1 MKKVL
6 TLLLALSLALF
17 ISACQQTT
25 EKAPEAS
32 STPETTEPAAAEPA
46 AEPAAKP
53 NSEEPPAPSA
63 GEADQQFITLGTGGV
78 TGVYYPVGGAICRL
92 VDKSRRSGEHNIRCT
107 VESTGASVFNV
118 NAIRSGDLSLGI
130 VQSDTQYY
138 AYNGVEQFQAAGPDK
153 DLRALFSLQSEAFTL
168 VARDDA
174 NIATFDDLPGKRMN
188 LGDPGSGNRNTL
200 ELLMKEYGW
209 TPETYKLATD
219 LKPAEMAGALCDNK
233 IDAYVYVVGHPNGSI
248 QEAANTCSSHVV
260 PVTGPKVEAFM
271 GKYPF
276 YPVAV
281 VPGGMYK
288 GTDQDVVT
296 FGPRATLL
304 TNAKLPDEVAY
315 NITKA
320 VFANLDEFKKLHPAL
335 ADLTPENMLEGNSV
349 PYHPGAIKYFKEIGL
364 MQ

>member
-1 MKKVL
+1 MMK
-6 TLLLALSLALF
+6 ASLSLKRLVCALGF
-17 ISACQQTT
+17 GVFLTAVPGPGTAQAQQEFVTV
-25 EKAPEAS
+25 
-32 STPETTEPAAAEPA
+32 
-46 AEPAAKP
+46 
-53 NSEEPPAPSA
+53 
-63 GEADQQFITLGTGGV
+63 GTGGV

-92 VDKSRRSGEHNIRCT
+92 VDKGRRAKEHNIRCT

-138 AYNGVEQFQAAGPDK
+138 AYTGTEQFKDAGPDEK
-153 DLRALFSLQSEAFTL
+153 LRALFSLQSEAFTL
-168 VARDDA
+168 VARNDA

-209 TPETYKLATD
+209 TPATYKLATD

-248 QEAANTCSSHVV
+248 QEAANTCGSHVV

-271 GKYPF
+271 QKFPF

-281 VPGGMYK
+281 IPGGMYK
-288 GTDQDVVT
+288 GTDSDVTT

-304 TNAKLPDEVAY
+304 TSADLSEDTAY
-315 NITKA
+315 EITKA

-335 ADLTPENMLEGNSV
+335 SDLTPENMLEGNSV
-349 PYHPGAIKYFKEIGL
+349 PYHPGAVKYYKEVGL
-364 MQ
+364 MK

>member
-1 MKKVL
+1 MK
-6 TLLLALSLALF
+6 TSLMPKRLICSLVFA
-17 ISACQQTT
+17 AM
-25 EKAPEAS
+25 AVVAA
-32 STPETTEPAAAEPA
+32 PAAPLGA
-46 AEPAAKP
+46 
-53 NSEEPPAPSA
+53 
-63 GEADQQFITLGTGGV
+63 QQEFVTVGTGGV

-92 VDKSRRSGEHNIRCT
+92 VDKGRRAKEHNIRCT

-138 AYNGVEQFQAAGPDK
+138 AYNGTEQFEKAGADK

-168 VARDDA
+168 VARTDA
-174 NIATFDDLPGKRMN
+174 NINHFDDLPGKRMN

-209 TPETYKLATD
+209 TPSTYKLATD

-248 QEAANTCSSHVV
+248 QEAANTCSSKVV
-260 PVTGPKVEAFM
+260 PVTGPKVEEFM
-271 GKYPF
+271 KKFPF

-281 VPGGMYK
+281 IPGGMYK
-288 GTDQDVVT
+288 GTDEDVTT
-296 FGPRATLL
+296 FGPRAPLL
-304 TNAKLPDEVAY
+304 TSAKLSEDVGYE
-315 NITKA
+315 ITKA

-349 PYHPGAIKYFKEIGL
+349 PYHPGAVKYFKEAGL
-364 MQ
+364 MK